1 MKAAEI
7 RKLSDEDIVKKVN
20 ELREEYGN
28 LSFQHKIR
36 PLEDTSRL
44 RKIKKDIARIE
55 TIHQQNIN
63 KTSIKHQEKR
73 GQVLLSATGWRRV

>member
-1 MKAAEI
+1 MKAEEI
-7 RKLSDEDIVKKVN
+7 RKMSDEDLVKKVN

-44 RKIKKDIARIE
+44 RNIKKDIARIE
-55 TIHQQNIN
+55 TIA
-63 KTSIKHQEKR
+63 TEK
-73 GQVLLSATGWRRV
+73 GLS

>member
-1 MKAAEI
+1 MKAEEI
-7 RKLSDEDIVKKVN
+7 RKLSDEDLLKKAN

-44 RKIKKDIARIE
+44 RNIKKDIARIA
-55 TIHQQNIN
+55 TIAN
-63 KTSIKHQEKR
+63 EK
-73 GQVLLSATGWRRV
+73 GLS

>member
-55 TIHQQNIN
+55 TIAN
-63 KTSIKHQEKR
+63 EK
-73 GQVLLSATGWRRV
+73 GLA

>member
-1 MKAAEI
+1 MKAPEI

-55 TIHQQNIN
+55 TIAN
-63 KTSIKHQEKR
+63 EK
-73 GQVLLSATGWRRV
+73 GLA